1 MLGGLP
7 FLRIK
12 VDRDRI
18 ARYGINAADVLDA
31 VAALGG
37 KVVGQVV
44 EGQRRFALQ
53 VRFGP
58 QYRNEIE
65 TIRTLKIADPQ
76 GRMIPLEDLAEVR
89 MEDDTYEI
97 WRKDR
102 QRRIMVQ
109 SNVRGRDLA
118 GFVAEAQ
125 RRVAAEVPLPRGYS
139 LEWGGTFENLQ
150 SATQRLT
157 VVVPLAL
164 ALIFLLLY
172 STFQSIKLGALI
184 FLSVPLG
191 AIGGVLA
198 LWLRGL
204 NFSISAGV
212 GFIALSGV
220 AVLDGLV
227 LVSAIR
233 QLIEHGTGT
242 REAVEQ
248 ASMARLRPILMTG
261 LVASLGFV
269 PMAFSEGAGAEV
281 QRPLATVVISG
292 LITSMLLKLVV
303 LPAIYPWFDPGPA
316 PEPVAPEDGDPAA
329 VE

>member
-7 FLRIK
+7 MLRVII
-12 VDRDRI
+12 DRKKI
-18 ARYGINAADVLDA
+18 ARYGINASDVLD
-31 VAALGG
+31 VVSALGG

-44 EGQRRFALQ
+44 EGQRRFAIQ
-53 VRFGP
+53 VRFEP
-58 QYRNEIE
+58 ESRNNVEV
-65 TIRTLKIADPQ
+65 IRQLKVADAR
-76 GRMIPLEDLAEVR
+76 GRMIPLEDIAEVR
-89 MEDDTYEI
+89 KQDGVFEI

-102 QRRIMVQ
+102 QRRAMVQ
-109 SNVRGRDLA
+109 ANVRGRDLA
-118 GFVAEAQ
+118 SFVAEAQ
-125 RRVAAEVPLPRGYS
+125 RRVAAEVPLPRGYT

-150 SATQRLT
+150 SATNRLT

-172 STFQSIKLGALI
+172 ASFGSIRLGALI

-212 GFIALSGV
+212 GFIALFGV

-233 QLIEHGTGT
+233 QRVEGGEPI
-242 REAVEQ
+242 RDAVER
-248 ASMARLRPILMTG
+248 ASLSRLRPVLMTAC
-261 LVASLGFV
+261 VASLGFI
-269 PMAFSEGAGAEV
+269 PMALSHGSGAEV
-281 QRPLATVVISG
+281 QKPLATVVIGG
-292 LITSMLLKLVV
+292 LITSTLLKLVV
-303 LPAIYPWFDPGPA
+303 VPAVYPWFDPGLSNR
-316 PEPVAPEDGDPAA
+316 GKA
-329 VE
+329 VGGA